1 MDTLYKVYLKG
12 ISEELAGYEKIT
24 PAIVRKK
31 LLSYALNLQIKERSC
46 RLKLG
51 QECGFCQVS
60 IRPEIYISAG
70 ENLRQIHGKKG
81 FCFKGLIAYDIGGE
95 WLTDTEKEYLV
106 IYEPFSEE
114 LYVVPLKLVITEK
127 VNPCYKFWNKVTTKM
142 YFVKAQDGVSLYRQ
156 FWVRGNSLV
165 ASDDILMSQSHD
177 AGAHHYYYFAP
188 MSFVY
193 HPLWTA
199 KELADKPLEELKK
212 LTK

>member
-1 MDTLYKVYLKG
+1 MDTVYRVCLEG
-12 ISEELAGYEKIT
+12 MPEELAGYGKIT
-24 PAIVRKK
+24 PAIIRKK
-31 LLSYALNLQIKERSC
+31 ILSYSLNLGIRGRLC
-46 RLKLG
+46 RLNLG
-51 QECGFCQVS
+51 QECGFCKVS
-60 IRPEIYISAG
+60 VRPEIYISAG
-70 ENLRQIHGKKG
+70 ENLRQIHGNKG
-81 FCFKGLIAYDIGGE
+81 FCFKGLLAYDIGGE

-114 LYVVPLKLVITEK
+114 LHIVLLKTVSISQI
-127 VNPCYKFWNKVTTKM
+127 NPVYKFWNRVTEM
-142 YFVKAQDGVSLYRQ
+142 YFVKAQDEVRLYRQ
-156 FWVRGNSLV
+156 FLVRGNSLV

-199 KELADKPLEELKK
+199 KDLADKPLEELKK

>member
-1 MDTLYKVYLKG
+1 
-12 ISEELAGYEKIT
+12 
-24 PAIVRKK
+24 
-31 LLSYALNLQIKERSC
+31 
-46 RLKLG
+46 
-51 QECGFCQVS
+51 
-60 IRPEIYISAG
+60 
-70 ENLRQIHGKKG
+70 
-81 FCFKGLIAYDIGGE
+81 
-95 WLTDTEKEYLV
+95 
-106 IYEPFSEE
+106 
-114 LYVVPLKLVITEK
+114 
-127 VNPCYKFWNKVTTKM
+127 M

-177 AGAHHYYYFAP
+177 AGAVHYYYFAP

>member
-1 MDTLYKVYLKG
+1 MDTLYKVYFQG

-24 PAIVRKK
+24 PAIIREK
-31 LLSYALNLQIKERSC
+31 LLSYALNLQVRERSC

-51 QECGFCQVS
+51 HEYGFCKVS
-60 IRPEIYISAG
+60 IRPEIYISVG
-70 ENLRQIHGKKG
+70 ENLRKIHGKKG

-114 LYVVPLKLVITEK
+114 LDVVPLKAVSTEK
-127 VNPCYKFWNKVTTKM
+127 VNPGYKFWNKVTEM
-142 YFVKAQDGVSLYRQ
+142 YFVKSQNEVRLYRR
-156 FWVRGNSLV
+156 FLVRGNSLV
-165 ASDDILMSQSHD
+165 ASDDILMSQSHE
-177 AGAHHYYYFAP
+177 AGAQHYYYFAP

-199 KELADKPLEELKK
+199 KDLADKPLEELQK